1 MVLSSELLA
10 GILEEV
16 RPLLGQGK
24 VADYIPA
31 LAQVPADRLGIAVC
45 TVEGELFTAGD
56 AFEPFSIQ
64 SISKAL
70 SLTLALTLYQEE
82 EIWARVG
89 KEPSGQP
96 FNSLVQLEFEQGIPR
111 NPFINAGALVVS
123 DLLETRLTAP
133 RQRTLE
139 LVRRLC
145 GNPAIMAD
153 QVVARSEYQHS
164 ARNAAIAYL
173 MKAYGNFEN
182 EVDKVLQSY
191 FNACAIRMSCVDL
204 ARAFVYLAN
213 RGVPL
218 GESTPLLPARTT
230 KQVNALP
237 APCGHFDEAGDFAN
251 RVGMPGKSGVGGG
264 IMALIPGELSICVWS
279 PELNKAGNSLA
290 GTAALELLAE
300 RLGRSI
306 F

>member
-10 GILEEV
+10 SILEEV

-96 FNSLVQLEFEQGIPR
+96 FN
-111 NPFINAGALVVS
+111 
-123 DLLETRLTAP
+123 
-133 RQRTLE
+133 
-139 LVRRLC
+139 
-145 GNPAIMAD
+145 
-153 QVVARSEYQHS
+153 
-164 ARNAAIAYL
+164 
-173 MKAYGNFEN
+173 
-182 EVDKVLQSY
+182 
-191 FNACAIRMSCVDL
+191 
-204 ARAFVYLAN
+204 
-213 RGVPL
+213 
-218 GESTPLLPARTT
+218 
-230 KQVNALP
+230 
-237 APCGHFDEAGDFAN
+237 
-251 RVGMPGKSGVGGG
+251 
-264 IMALIPGELSICVWS
+264 
-279 PELNKAGNSLA
+279 
-290 GTAALELLAE
+290 
-300 RLGRSI
+300 
-306 F
+306 

>member
-133 RQRTLE
+133 
-139 LVRRLC
+139 
-145 GNPAIMAD
+145 A
-153 QVVARSEYQHS
+153 
-164 ARNAAIAYL
+164 NALWNWCA
-173 MKAYGNFEN
+173 
-182 EVDKVLQSY
+182 
-191 FNACAIRMSCVDL
+191 ACAATRPSWRIRWW
-204 ARAFVYLAN
+204 RA
-213 RGVPL
+213 PST
-218 GESTPLLPARTT
+218 STPPA
-230 KQVNALP
+230 
-237 APCGHFDEAGDFAN
+237 
-251 RVGMPGKSGVGGG
+251 MP
-264 IMALIPGELSICVWS
+264 PS
-279 PELNKAGNSLA
+279 P
-290 GTAALELLAE
+290 
-300 RLGRSI
+300 I
-306 F
+306 

>member
-10 GILEEV
+10 SILEEV

-56 AFEPFSIQ
+56 ACEPFSIQ

-139 LVRRLC
+139 LVRRLA

-213 RGVPL
+213 RGLPL
-218 GESTPLLPARTT
+218 GGSEPLLPARTT
-230 KQVNALP
+230 KQVNALL
-237 APCGHFDEAGDFAN
+237 ATCGLYDEAGDFAY
-251 RVGMPGKSGVGGG
+251 
-264 IMALIPGELSICVWS
+264 L
-279 PELNKAGNSLA
+279 
-290 GTAALELLAE
+290 
-300 RLGRSI
+300 
-306 F
+306 